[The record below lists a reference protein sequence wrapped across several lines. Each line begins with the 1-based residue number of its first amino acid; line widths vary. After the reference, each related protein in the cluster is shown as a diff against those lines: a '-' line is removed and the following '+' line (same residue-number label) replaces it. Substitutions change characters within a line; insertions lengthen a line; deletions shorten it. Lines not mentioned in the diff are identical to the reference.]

1 LEVKEVTWDSVYL
14 DFLSKQGRVEAQ
26 IVITGPGQAEAT
38 VAIASRYGPDRQLQT
53 VLQASEDHKKAL
65 AHILNRLPSV
75 RKVLPSNDSTQ
86 DSTPSK
92 NQRSEEYKEPRENKQ
107 NEGWDDHRTVDQ
119 VADEIVFIP
128 SSLKAFEMDQCEC
141 TVIHKTKDTVYF
153 SALRESDG
161 GAVMDDI
168 SFIDERDR
176 HVISYKS
183 LALSEAAVLRAKNK
197 DGIESIR
204 KSLFDK
210 LKEGD
215 RAVVDF
221 YIRKTSSTTSI
232 EAARVLEPEDERA
245 ESGNPFIEKSAL
257 LETDETGKTVLHRAV
272 IGGNERG
279 TEVLVAAGADINAS
293 DNDGYTPLHYAAGK
307 GHSAIADLLIRCGA
321 DIAAQDNSFGTT
333 PLHYAA
339 MFGRTDLCK
348 ILFEAGSSAHLL
360 DNDGASP
367 YMYARNR
374 GHEGTAQFLKTIE
387 EENQHQ
393 DAQQ

>member
-1 LEVKEVTWDSVYL
+1 
-14 DFLSKQGRVEAQ
+14 
-26 IVITGPGQAEAT
+26 
-38 VAIASRYGPDRQLQT
+38 
-53 VLQASEDHKKAL
+53 
-65 AHILNRLPSV
+65 
-75 RKVLPSNDSTQ
+75 
-86 DSTPSK
+86 
-92 NQRSEEYKEPRENKQ
+92 
-107 NEGWDDHRTVDQ
+107 
-119 VADEIVFIP
+119 
-128 SSLKAFEMDQCEC
+128 M
-141 TVIHKTKDTVYF
+141 
-153 SALRESDG
+153 
-161 GAVMDDI
+161 
-168 SFIDERDR
+168 
-176 HVISYKS
+176 
-183 LALSEAAVLRAKNK
+183 
-197 DGIESIR
+197 
-204 KSLFDK
+204 
-210 LKEGD
+210 
-215 RAVVDF
+215 
-221 YIRKTSSTTSI
+221 
-232 EAARVLEPEDERA
+232 
-245 ESGNPFIEKSAL
+245 
-257 LETDETGKTVLHRAV
+257 LHRAV